1 MDKQTTKKSK
11 FQLRDLFFRIKVLS
25 GELMS
30 NYISTEETDAE
41 GRQALSLRLNYTA
54 RGLGFSLLA
63 FLFGGAD
70 MLFGTYPLGVALF
83 CASSRYIP
91 FIYVGLIL
99 STLFI
104 TGGAVTMFLIYTI
117 ALLARFSISYLS
129 KKDYNSPL
137 FAETKLYRALFSSA
151 VMLVPGVIRCIGD
164 SFLWFDLFGLIS
176 GVLLAPMLTLAFC
189 GTLHTSNNYTAYH
202 DIGLCALMSFTVY
215 ALADVYILGFS
226 AGAVLAFIIAMHISK
241 ECGMLRGGAAGLFAG
256 LAFNAPYA
264 PLFAIAAL
272 ISGLFW
278 KLGSIHAVIA
288 ALGAGVVY
296 GIYADGF
303 TALSALAPDL
313 LAGALIYV
321 PLERLRLLPKPRIFT
336 GGGSM
341 PENLNDRIAVSEQQN
356 EAAQKRF
363 RAMSDAM
370 SSLASVFYSLSCAE
384 KKPEIGEV
392 GLTVEKCFEGFC
404 EKCPRR
410 IICWDE
416 HYPDTRETLNKL
428 SLAIYNGEV
437 IGVSDV
443 PEYVAKRCNRIEEI
457 TEAINK
463 RYSNQLKDAIRGSK
477 AEVFA
482 IDYASM
488 SSLLEQALTENARE
502 YEIDEKLTAGIKNEA
517 RYLNFSSTN
526 LCVYGTRR
534 KRVIAGG
541 IDLAR
546 VKLGVD
552 EIRRAFERVVGVPL
566 TYPSFSIEG
575 DHITMSM
582 RSKRI
587 FKAEYAHISQKKGG
601 EDINGDSIS
610 FFENSGDYFYSLLS
624 DGMGSGRDA
633 ALSSRLAGV
642 YLDKMLRAGNRKNQS
657 IEMLNSFLRQKS
669 CESFATVDLLEL
681 DLLNGEA
688 SFVKSGA
695 APSYVLRGSSIFKI
709 ASVGMPVGITKELN
723 AEEVKFELQG
733 GDVVVMISDGICD
746 ASEDGIWLMDM
757 LANDWKRGTGLKDMC
772 EKILEEARERNGE
785 RDDMTVGMIKVKKI

>member
-1 MDKQTTKKSK
+1 MDKQTTNQRK
-11 FQLRDLFFRIKVLS
+11 FQPKEIYLRAKTALGSFI
-25 GELMS
+25 S
-30 NYISTEETDAE
+30 NYISIEGSPEEGKE
-41 GRQALSLRLNYTA
+41 ALNLRLNYVV
-54 RGLGFSLLA
+54 RGLGFSLLG
-63 FLFGGAD
+63 FLFGGSS
-70 MLFGTYPLGVALF
+70 MLFSTYPLGISLF
-83 CASSRYIP
+83 CAASRYIP

-104 TGGAVTMFLIYTI
+104 TGSAVSVFLLYSI
-117 ALLARFSISYLS
+117 AMLARFSISYMS
-129 KKDYNSPL
+129 KNDFASPL

-151 VMLVPGVIRCIGD
+151 VMLILGVIRCISDG
-164 SFLWFDLFGLIS
+164 FLWYDLFGLIS
-176 GVLLAPMLTLAFC
+176 GVLLAPVLTLAFC
-189 GTLHTSNNYTAYH
+189 GALEGGNRYTAYH
-202 DIGLCALMSFTVY
+202 DIGLCAIMSFTVF
-215 ALADVYILGFS
+215 ALKDVTLFGFS
-226 AGAVLAFIIAMHISK
+226 ASAVLAFIITLHISK
-241 ECGMLRGGAAGLFAG
+241 ECGMLRGGVAGLFAG
-256 LAFNAPYA
+256 LAYNVIYA
-264 PLFAIAAL
+264 PLFAIASL

-278 KLGSIHAVIA
+278 RLGSLHAIIA
-288 ALGAGVVY
+288 ALGTGIVY

-303 TALSALAPDL
+303 SALSALAPDL
-313 LAGALIYV
+313 LCAALIYL
-321 PLERLRLLPKPRIFT
+321 PLERLGILPKPRIYT
-336 GGGSM
+336 GSGSM
-341 PENLNDRIAVSEQQN
+341 PENMGDRIAVSEKKN
-356 EAAQKRF
+356 EASEKRL

-370 SSLASVFYSLSCAE
+370 SSLAAVFYNLSCAE
-384 KKPEIGEV
+384 KKPEISSV
-392 GLTVEKCFEGFC
+392 GMTVEKCFEGFC

-457 TEAINK
+457 IEAINK
-463 RYSNQLKDAIRGSK
+463 RYSNQLKDAISGSK

-482 IDYASM
+482 IDYSAM
-488 SSLLEQALTENARE
+488 AALLEQALTENAKE
-502 YEIDEKLTAGIKNEA
+502 YEIDEKLTAKIKSEA
-517 RYLNFSSTN
+517 RYLNFTSTN
-526 LCVYGTRR
+526 LCVYGERK

-546 VKLGVD
+546 VKLGVE
-552 EIRRAFERVVGVPL
+552 EIQRAFERVLGAPL
-566 TYPSFSIEG
+566 SYPNFAIEG

-587 FKAEYAHISQKKGG
+587 FKAEYAHISQKKEK

-610 FFENSGDYFYSLLS
+610 FFENSGDYFYALLS

-642 YLDKMLRAGNRKNQS
+642 YLDKMLRAGNKKAQA

-669 CESFATVDLLEL
+669 CESFATVDLMEL
-681 DLLNGEA
+681 DLLNGQA

-695 APSYVLRGSSIFKI
+695 VPSYIIRGSSIFKI
-709 ASVGMPVGITKELN
+709 ASNTMPVGIIKELN
-723 AEEVKFELQG
+723 AEEVKFELEH

-746 ASEDGIWLMDM
+746 GTEDGIWLMDM
-757 LANDWKRGTGLKDMC
+757 LINDWKKGVGLRDMC

-785 RDDMTVGMIKVKKI
+785 RDDMTVGMVKIKRI

>member
-1 MDKQTTKKSK
+1 MDKQTTKKRK
-11 FQLRDLFFRIKVLS
+11 IQFRETLLRTKAAFGDF
-25 GELMS
+25 MS
-30 NYISTEETDAE
+30 NYINAE
-41 GRQALSLRLNYTA
+41 GSAAEGKEALNLRLNYTV

-70 MLFGTYPLGVALF
+70 MLFATYPLGIALF
-83 CASSRYIP
+83 CAASRYIP

-104 TGGAVTMFLIYTI
+104 TGQAVTMFLVYSI

-129 KKDYNSPL
+129 KRDYSSPL
-137 FAETKLYRALFSSA
+137 FAETRLYRALFASA
-151 VMLVPGVIRCIGD
+151 VMLILGVIRCIGD

-176 GVLLAPMLTLAFC
+176 GVILAPMLTLAFC
-189 GTLHTSNNYTAYH
+189 GTLNERNNYTAYH

-215 ALADVYILGFS
+215 SLADLYLFGFS
-226 AGAVLAFIIAMHISK
+226 AGAVLAFIITLHISK

-256 LAFNAPYA
+256 LAFNVAYA

-278 KLGSIHAVIA
+278 KLGSLHAVVA

-296 GIYADGF
+296 GVYADGF
-303 TALSALAPDL
+303 SALSALAPDL

-321 PLERLRLLPKPRIFT
+321 PLERLKLLPKPRIFT

-341 PENLNDRIAVSEQQN
+341 PENLSDRIAVSEKQN
-356 EAAQKRF
+356 EAAEKRL

-392 GLTVEKCFEGFC
+392 GITVEKCFEGFC

-443 PEYVAKRCNRIEEI
+443 PEFVAKRCNRIEEI
-457 TEAINK
+457 VESINK

-482 IDYASM
+482 IDYSAM
-488 SSLLEQALTENARE
+488 ASLLEQALTENARE
-502 YEIDEKLTAGIKNEA
+502 YEIDEKLTVKLKNEA

-534 KRVIAGG
+534 KRIIAGG

-566 TYPSFSIEG
+566 SYPNFAIEG

-587 FKAEYAHISQKKGG
+587 FKTEYAHISQKKEG

-610 FFENSGDYFYSLLS
+610 FFENSGDYFYTVLS

-642 YLDKMLRAGNRKNQS
+642 YLDKMLRAGNRKAQS

-669 CESFATVDLLEL
+669 CESFATLDLLEL
-681 DLLNGEA
+681 DLLNGQA

-695 APSYVLRGSSIFKI
+695 APSYVFRGSSIFKI
-709 ASVGMPVGITKELN
+709 ASVGMPVGITRELN
-723 AEEVKFELQG
+723 AEEVKFDLEH

-746 ASEDGIWLMDM
+746 VSEDGIWLMDM
-757 LANDWKRGTGLKDMC
+757 LANDWKRGTSLKEMC
-772 EKILEEARERNGE
+772 ERILEEARERSGD
-785 RDDMTVGMIKVKKI
+785 RDDMTIGMVKVKKA